1 MGQSVI
7 PTLMEEW
14 TVNHLSRPWR
24 RPLLRV
30 LVLAL
35 AVAAA
40 PLPVLAGEPT
50 PPTNPTLKASIQKVV
65 AQEIA
70 MAAKAP
76 VARSAQ
82 SSGGTT
88 TDLASPSFFKTKAG
102 VITLVA
108 TVVGVGF
115 ALYST
120 SNDRVKS
127 PAK

>member
-1 MGQSVI
+1 M
-7 PTLMEEW
+7 
-14 TVNHLSRPWR
+14 NYLSRPWR
-24 RPLLRV
+24 RPVLRV

-50 PPTNPTLKASIQKVV
+50 PPPSPNLKASIQKVV
-65 AQEIA
+65 ASEIA
-70 MAAKAP
+70 AAAKAP
-76 VARSAQ
+76 AAKATQ
-82 SSGGTT
+82 SGGGGA
-88 TDLASPSFFKTKAG
+88 DLGSPSFFKSKAG
-102 VITLVA
+102 IITLVA
-108 TVVGVGF
+108 TAVGLGF